1 MDTTHLVMTVLG
13 EDRPG
18 LVETLA
24 DAVALHG
31 GNWHESR
38 MAHLAGRFAGIVH
51 VEVPKERKKALCDA
65 VDLLEAAGLKVVVQE
80 DSADKAGAS
89 STADRNAELELVG
102 HDRPGIVRELS
113 RTLSERG
120 VNVEELQT
128 ERTSAAMSGEPIFKA
143 SVKLLL
149 PEGLDL
155 EKLSEAVEEIA
166 ADLMVDVTLTGC

>member
-1 MDTTHLVMTVLG
+1 MDKTHLVMTVLG

-18 LVETLA
+18 LVETLS

-51 VEVPKERKKALCDA
+51 VEVPTDKKDALCDVVA
-65 VDLLEAAGLKVVVQE
+65 LLEAAGLKVVVQE
-80 DSADKAGAS
+80 DSPEKASAADSG
-89 STADRNAELELVG
+89 DRNAELELVG

-120 VNVEELQT
+120 VNVEELHT

-149 PEGLDL
+149 PDGLDL
-155 EKLSEAVEEIA
+155 DSLRESVEEIA
-166 ADLMVDVTLTGC
+166 SDLMVDVTLSGC